1 MSRRKKILLML
12 TVLFASYSVIAMVY
26 VNVCYNS
33 TPGIQEGEPT
43 QNQFQIILGSAIIS
57 ALIGKVMFCKYD
69 DAY

>member
-1 MSRRKKILLML
+1 ML

-33 TPGIQEGEPT
+33 IPGIQEGEPT
-43 QNQFQIILGSAIIS
+43 QNQFQIILGSAIVS